1 MAVGLYKFLSVGL
14 VDYLLERGHPHCVF
28 IVNSIREIPGCSSHH
43 YLISAFDLLGR
54 VVRGVVMGLGGWE
67 RGRDVRCGMG

>member
-1 MAVGLYKFLSVGL
+1 MAVGLYEFLWVGL

-28 IVNSIREIPGCSSHH
+28 IVNSIREISGCSFHH
-43 YLISAFDLLGR
+43 CLISAFDLLGR
-54 VVRGVVMGLGGWE
+54 VSRGVVMGLGCWE